1 MLVTGG
7 RIMHKLYSSNLNTQE
22 KRQLKA
28 KVIEEFNQS
37 TMSPNNFCKL
47 HGIKLKDFYNWRKR
61 FTKDSASL
69 SPAQE
74 NKHFIPLIGIG
85 EPWVLKLQGCHEL
98 QISHDFDAGQ
108 LKKLLQIIGGC
119 LC

>member
-1 MLVTGG
+1 MLVTKGQ
-7 RIMHKLYSSNLNTQE
+7 IMHKLYSSNLNIHE

-28 KVIEEFNQS
+28 KVIEEFNNS
-37 TMSPNNFCKL
+37 TMSPNDFCKL
-47 HGIKLKDFYNWRKR
+47 HGIKLKDFYNWKR
-61 FTKDSASL
+61 RFASEHNSL
-69 SPAQE
+69 RPAQK
-74 NKHFIPLIGIG
+74 NKQFIPLVGMG

-98 QISHDFDAGQ
+98 QIPQVFDAGQ

>member
-1 MLVTGG
+1 
-7 RIMHKLYSSNLNTQE
+7 MHKLYNSNLNTQE

-28 KVIEEFNQS
+28 KVIEEFKHS
-37 TMSPNNFCKL
+37 TMSPNDFCKL
-47 HGIKLKDFYNWRKR
+47 HAIKLKDFYNWKR
-61 FTKDSASL
+61 RFASENG
-69 SPAQE
+69 SFQPAQE
-74 NKHFIPLIGIG
+74 HKQFIPLVGIG

-98 QISHDFDAGQ
+98 QIPHDFDAGQ